1 MACMACSIYAGVVVG
16 NVKLY
21 LSQSWETRPLLEG
34 PAGGLKKVVRYN
46 DSSTVLSQGLQLS
59 ASTVARMC
67 GSRQSCYF
75 IVGVFGVST
84 DSVTVFGNALD
95 MVTVADTPPQ
105 RSSTFT
111 LMYSSSADV
120 TDLVNLVSIDGQCE
134 RNKPQ
139 FYRYVLTQPSVVRT
153 NNWYKKLC
161 RSFS

>member
-1 MACMACSIYAGVVVG
+1 MVCSVNAGVVVG
-16 NVKLY
+16 FVKLY

-46 DSSTVLSQGLQLS
+46 ESCTVLSRGLQLS

-75 IVGVFGVST
+75 IVGVFGVYA
-84 DSVTVFGNALD
+84 DPID
-95 MVTVADTPPQ
+95 MVTVVDTPSLQ

-134 RNKPQ
+134 WNKPQ

-153 NNWYKKLC
+153 IN
-161 RSFS
+161 

>member
-1 MACMACSIYAGVVVG
+1 MARSINAGVVVG

-46 DSSTVLSQGLQLS
+46 ESSTVLSQGLQLS

-75 IVGVFGVST
+75 IVGVFGAPADAVPVSG
-84 DSVTVFGNALD
+84 DARD
-95 MVTVADTPPQ
+95 MVTVTGTPSLQ

-120 TDLVNLVSIDGQCE
+120 TDLINLVSIDGQCDW
-134 RNKPQ
+134 NKPQ

-153 NNWYKKLC
+153 INRY
-161 RSFS
+161 

>member
-1 MACMACSIYAGVVVG
+1 MAWHGMAWHGMARSINAGVVVG

-34 PAGGLKKVVRYN
+34 PAEGLKKVVRYN
-46 DSSTVLSQGLQLS
+46 ESSTVLSQGLQLS

-84 DSVTVFGNALD
+84 DAVTVSGNARD
-95 MVTVADTPPQ
+95 MVTVTDTPLLQ

-134 RNKPQ
+134 WNKPQ

-153 NNWYKKLC
+153 NYYI
-161 RSFS
+161 